1 MNNGGTE
8 SRERERDLQNLSNE
22 ELIKELKEKELQIK
36 KLVGGG
42 FMAAKVHNELFEI
55 PSEERDQDEIQDGY
69 QLKFI
74 GKSYAKLQADQETET
89 VITPDFEHNSKT
101 QNTNSENIFITG
113 DNLDALK
120 HLQKAYSGKVDV
132 IYIDPPYNTG
142 SDGFVYADNFKFS
155 DDDLKE
161 KLNLTEEEISR
172 VRALSGKSS
181 HSAWLTF
188 MLPRLMIAK
197 QLLSDTGVIFISI
210 DENEFANLKMLCDE
224 IFTETNFI
232 ENFIWVKNSTKNLS
246 KTTSTNHEYVFCYAK
261 NIRNVE
267 NDEGIFRIEKEGF
280 KQAFKIV
287 EDMKKS
293 GATPKEAE
301 EALRIFYNKN
311 KNTNLKGV
319 SAYRFVDENFQIFAS
334 DNTSAP
340 ISSGKS
346 KNIYEII
353 HPKTGKP
360 TKTPSTGWRF
370 GREKFLELI
379 KEDRILFG
387 EDENRVPRF
396 KRFLSEQETEVV
408 RSIQKDFT
416 DGKKEL
422 MRLFDGNAYF
432 ENAKPTTLIKQ
443 FIKIHQKN
451 AVVLDFFAGS
461 ATTADAVMQLN
472 EEDGGNRKYI
482 LVQLPEKVS
491 KNSEAEKAG
500 YKTIDQISRERII
513 RAAAKIG
520 DESGFKH
527 FHLTEP
533 ENENLLIKMEEFN
546 PEANVAFPED
556 MTTIFNGGK
565 ETILQ
570 TWLIED
576 GFEFNQ
582 KPEIIEFAGYK
593 AHYIKNR
600 LYLIETGWSSEA
612 TRELL
617 NKIGK
622 NQLEVQTIVIFPYS
636 FSFNELNELKINLR
650 TAFEKANKVQ
660 VLERY

>member
-1 MNNGGTE
+1 M
-8 SRERERDLQNLSNE
+8 
-22 ELIKELKEKELQIK
+22 IKELKEKELQIK

-42 FMAAKVHNELFEI
+42 FMATKVHNELFEI
-55 PSEERDQDEIQDGY
+55 PPEERDQDEIKDGY
-69 QLKFI
+69 QLKFV
-74 GKSYAKLQADQETET
+74 GKDYAKLQAGLKTET
-89 VITPDFEHNSKT
+89 IITPDTAHNSKPE
-101 QNTNSENIFITG
+101 NANSENVFITG
-113 DNLDALK
+113 GNLDALK
-120 HLQKAYSGKVDV
+120 HLENAYSGKVDV

-142 SDGFVYADNFKFS
+142 SDGFIYADNFKFS
-155 DDDLKE
+155 DNDLRE
-161 KLNLTEEEISR
+161 KLGLSADEISR
-172 VRALSGKSS
+172 VRALNGKSS

-188 MLPRLMIAK
+188 MLPRLLVAK
-197 QLLSDTGVIFISI
+197 RLLSDSGVIFISI

-224 IFTETNFI
+224 IFGEESFV

-267 NDEGIFRIEKEGF
+267 NNEDIFRIEKEGF
-280 KQAFKIV
+280 KQALKIV

-293 GATPKEAE
+293 GATPEEAE
-301 EALRIFYNKN
+301 ETLRIFYNKN

-319 SAYRFVDENFQIFAS
+319 SAYRFVDKNFQIFAS

-370 GREKFLELI
+370 GREKFLKLI

-408 RSIQKDFT
+408 RSIQKNFT

-443 FIKIHQKN
+443 FIKLHQKN

-461 ATTADAVMQLN
+461 GTTADAVMQLN
-472 EEDGGNRKYI
+472 KEDGGNRKYI

-500 YKTIDQISRERII
+500 YKTIDQISRERIE

-520 DESGFKH
+520 DNSGFKH
-527 FHLTEP
+527 FRLTTP
-533 ENENLLIKMEEFN
+533 NDENALLKLEEFDPN
-546 PEANVAFPED
+546 AIVAFQED
-556 MTTIFNGGK
+556 MTTTFDGGEK
-565 ETILQ
+565 AILQ
-570 TWLIED
+570 TWLIDD

-582 KPEIIEFAGYK
+582 TPKIVKFAGYQ
-593 AHYIKNR
+593 AHYIEQR
-600 LYLIETGWSSEA
+600 LYLISTGWSSEA

-617 NKIGK
+617 NAIGK
-622 NQLEVQTIVIFPYS
+622 NKLAVQSIVIFPYS
-636 FSFNELNELKINLR
+636 FAFNELNELKINLR
-650 TAFEKANKVQ
+650 TAFEKSNKIEL
-660 VLERY
+660 LERY

>member
-1 MNNGGTE
+1 
-8 SRERERDLQNLSNE
+8 
-22 ELIKELKEKELQIK
+22 
-36 KLVGGG
+36 
-42 FMAAKVHNELFEI
+42 MAAKVHNELFEI

-89 VITPDFEHNSKT
+89 VITPDFEHNSKA

-120 HLQKAYSGKVDV
+120 HLQKAYSSKVDV

-181 HSAWLTF
+181 HPAWLTF

-197 QLLSDTGVIFISI
+197 QLLSDAGVIFISI
-210 DENEFANLKMLCDE
+210 DDNELYQLKMLCDE
-224 IFTETNFI
+224 IFTENNFI
-232 ENFIWVKNSTKNLS
+232 SNLIVWQDKYTTTNDKRGISSQTDYILTFSKKTDGFLPNKLPLREEYIIKNYKNTDNDPKGLYMTVQMYKKKNPVSFEVVSPTGKKWVMPWNFTPENFNKMN
-246 KTTSTNHEYVFCYAK
+246 
-261 NIRNVE
+261 
-267 NDEGIFRIEKEGF
+267 KEGRVYWG
-280 KQAFKIV
+280 K
-287 EDMKKS
+287 DGNSMPRKKVYLS
-293 GATPKEAE
+293 E
-301 EALRIFYNKN
+301 
-311 KNTNLKGV
+311 
-319 SAYRFVDENFQIFAS
+319 
-334 DNTSAP
+334 
-340 ISSGKS
+340 
-346 KNIYEII
+346 
-353 HPKTGKP
+353 
-360 TKTPSTGWRF
+360 STGVNPVNLLLLGQNVGYSGNGGNEIEELFKNRNIF
-370 GREKFLELI
+370 SFPKPSSLI
-379 KEDRILFG
+379 KHILKIAS
-387 EDENRVPRF
+387 N
-396 KRFLSEQETEVV
+396 
-408 RSIQKDFT
+408 KDS
-416 DGKKEL
+416 L
-422 MRLFDGNAYF
+422 
-432 ENAKPTTLIKQ
+432 
-443 FIKIHQKN
+443 
-451 AVVLDFFAGS
+451 VLDFFAGS
-461 ATTADAVMQLN
+461 GTTADAVMQLN
-472 EEDGGNRKYI
+472 KEDDGNRKYI

-513 RAAAKIG
+513 RTAAKIG

-527 FHLTEP
+527 FRLTEP

-556 MTTIFNGGK
+556 MTTIFDGGK

-570 TWLIED
+570 TWLIKD

>member
-1 MNNGGTE
+1 
-8 SRERERDLQNLSNE
+8 
-22 ELIKELKEKELQIK
+22 
-36 KLVGGG
+36 
-42 FMAAKVHNELFEI
+42 MAAKVHNELFEI
-55 PSEERDQDEIQDGY
+55 PPEKRDQDEIQDGY

-89 VITPDFEHNSKT
+89 VITPDFEHNSKA

-120 HLQKAYSGKVDV
+120 HLQKAYSGKVNV

-142 SDGFVYADNFKFS
+142 SDGFVYADNFNFS

-188 MLPRLMIAK
+188 MLPRLMVAK
-197 QLLSDTGVIFISI
+197 RLLSDTGVIFISI
-210 DENEFANLKMLCDE
+210 DDNEQAQLKQLCDE
-224 IFTETNFI
+224 IFNEQNFVGTMI
-232 ENFIWVKNSTKNLS
+232 HKRSKGGGMAKNFVNS
-246 KTTSTNHEYVFCYAK
+246 HDYVHVYAK
-261 NIRNVE
+261 NISNI
-267 NDEGIFRIEKEGF
+267 DI
-280 KQAFKIV
+280 KQPKIV
-287 EDMKKS
+287 
-293 GATPKEAE
+293 
-301 EALRIFYNKN
+301 
-311 KNTNLKGV
+311 
-319 SAYRFVDENFQIFAS
+319 Q
-334 DNTSAP
+334 
-340 ISSGKS
+340 S
-346 KNIYEII
+346 KVVEIN
-353 HPKTGKP
+353 G
-360 TKTPSTGWRF
+360 
-370 GREKFLELI
+370 EKFLINNDLYRRKFGGKIDKTAPHRDFFYE
-379 KEDRILFG
+379 EILEAKGQEEKDFIDKQLKSG
-387 EDENRVPRF
+387 MYFLQKHSSGNHLVARYE
-396 KRFLSEQETEVV
+396 KLSESFSKVFPIIEVLSEKGV
-408 RSIQKDFT
+408 LDLSNLNLGNYFSYPKPVDFVKFLIQIQTISSKDS
-416 DGKKEL
+416 L
-422 MRLFDGNAYF
+422 
-432 ENAKPTTLIKQ
+432 
-443 FIKIHQKN
+443 
-451 AVVLDFFAGS
+451 VLDFFAGS
-461 ATTADAVMQLN
+461 STTADAIMQLN
-472 EEDGGNRKYI
+472 KEDGGNRKYI

-491 KNSEAEKAG
+491 KSSEAEKAG

-527 FHLTEP
+527 FRLTEP
-533 ENENLLIKMEEFN
+533 ENETLLIKMEEFD

-556 MTTIFNGGK
+556 MTTIFDGGK

-570 TWLIED
+570 TWLIKD
-576 GFEFNQ
+576 GFKFNQ
-582 KPEIIEFAGYK
+582 KPEVIEFVGYE

-600 LYLIETGWSSEA
+600 LYLIDTGWSSEA